1 MNHGAS
7 HIFAGEKIVE
17 RGRGLPAKLGTA
29 GVVEDMP
36 NIIFVKPDGSEHK
49 IAVESGTT
57 VMEAGRDANLGIEGT
72 CGGCLSCATCHVIVD
87 PSWFAKTNA
96 PSEDEVDML
105 DLAFGLTE
113 TSRLGCQIEMSD
125 DLDGLKVAIPD
136 DI

>member
-1 MNHGAS
+1 
-7 HIFAGEKIVE
+7 
-17 RGRGLPAKLGTA
+17 
-29 GVVEDMP
+29 MP
-36 NIIFVKPDGSEHK
+36 NIIFVKPDESEHM

-87 PSWFAKTNA
+87 PAWFPKTGA

-105 DLAFGLTE
+105 DLAFGLSE

-125 DLDGLKVAIPD
+125 DLDGLKVTIPED
-136 DI
+136 L

>member
-1 MNHGAS
+1 
-7 HIFAGEKIVE
+7 
-17 RGRGLPAKLGTA
+17 
-29 GVVEDMP
+29 MP

-49 IAVESGTT
+49 IVVENGTT

-72 CGGCLSCATCHVIVD
+72 CGGCLSCATCHVTVD
-87 PSWFAKTNA
+87 AAWFVKTGV

-105 DLAFGLTE
+105 DLAFGVSE

-125 DLDGLKVAIPD
+125 DLDGLKVAIPE

>member
-1 MNHGAS
+1 
-7 HIFAGEKIVE
+7 
-17 RGRGLPAKLGTA
+17 
-29 GVVEDMP
+29 MP
-36 NIIFVKPDGSEHK
+36 NIVFVKPDGSEHK
-49 IAVESGTT
+49 IAVENGTT

-87 PSWFAKTNA
+87 AEWFAKTGA

-105 DLAFGLTE
+105 DLAFGLSE

-125 DLDGLKVAIPD
+125 HLDGLKVAIPE